1 MNYFLSVIQVD
12 INDKKYTPKRFILNY
27 PQNMWGGGGGR
38 GNFCSP
44 ERKLDW

>member
-27 PQNMWGGGGGR
+27 PQNMWGGR

-44 ERKLDW
+44 ERKLDC